1 MRKLR
6 KELDVES
13 SQSDLRGWG
22 ETKSCQTGGLA
33 ILEHCEERWCSWA
46 SLLFFFLLQEAV
58 VLFALK
64 TLFMKSTQLGS
75 ISNESPAFCGPSI
88 CQWLA
93 MHRGT
98 EWVSSRRWASLATEV
113 KQSTSSSV
121 SSTSQV
127 SSASWVNFESYSSFP
142 FLRISRLPLELK
154 GAPLFWLSLY
164 KSDLRAGQTNQ
175 ECGSP

>member
-1 MRKLR
+1 MLRVHSLIWEGGERQTLAKLEDWQFWSIVRKGDTVGHLFF
-6 KELDVES
+6 
-13 SQSDLRGWG
+13 
-22 ETKSCQTGGLA
+22 
-33 ILEHCEERWCSWA
+33 
-46 SLLFFFLLQEAV
+46 FFFLLQGAV

-75 ISNESPAFCGPSI
+75 ISNESPVFCGPSI

-154 GAPLFWLSLY
+154 WAPLFWLSLY